1 MSKNKW
7 IGIIALVVALII
19 VAVVVIVVLDPFG
32 GKIEG
37 EWYLYSVE
45 VDGEVQDNDRDSAGN
60 IAIFTFSEDGTVTIA
75 RPAPSY
81 YDEEYLYGTATYSY
95 SDGKITI
102 DGETLDWELDC
113 NISGNK
119 MTWTGT
125 AEGMSVKLEL
135 KR

>member
-60 IAIFTFSEDGTVTIA
+60 IAIYTFSEDGTVTIA
-75 RPAPSY
+75 SPAPSY
-81 YDEEYLYGTATYSY
+81 YDEEYLYNTLPYSY
-95 SDGKITI
+95 SDGKLSS
-102 DGETLDWELDC
+102 DGDAFDC
-113 NISGNK
+113 KISGNK
-119 MTWTGT
+119 MTWTGIVDGDNIK
-125 AEGMSVKLEL
+125 AEL